1 MTPVTVIRT
10 MEVEEMVR
18 KNGARLASLAAVGV
32 LAFGALAACGSDSD
46 GGSDGDS
53 GSGSKATGKVGVILP
68 DSKSS
73 VRWETQDRPNLEAAF
88 KAAGL
93 ESTIQNA
100 EGSPDTFGQLCDQM
114 ITEGVNVLIE
124 TDLDPDSGKACI
136 DKAKNAGIAVIDYD
150 RLTLGGGAD
159 YYVSF
164 DNVVVGELQGQGLID
179 CLQAAGKKSGN
190 IAFINGAATDNNA
203 TLFKQGYEK
212 VITDDGSYKVV
223 GDQTGDWDPDTAG
236 KVFDQF
242 YAAHPDLIGLV
253 TANDGMAGGVIAR
266 EKAAGVEG
274 KIPVTGQDATAEGL
288 ANVLQ
293 GYQCGTVFKDTS
305 VEAKAAADLAIAIIN
320 GDDTSSIATGSV
332 NDSKLGV
339 DVPSVLSTP
348 VWVTADSV
356 QSVVDADQAAAADI
370 CKGIEK
376 LCTKYGVS

>member
-1 MTPVTVIRT
+1 
-10 MEVEEMVR
+10 MVR
-18 KNGARLASLAAVGV
+18 IQGARLASLVAVGA
-32 LAFGALAACGSDSD
+32 LAFGSLAACGSDSE
-46 GGSDGDS
+46 GGNE
-53 GSGSKATGKVGVILP
+53 GSGDTTSDTSESTAPEVTGKVGVILP

-93 ESTIQNA
+93 ESIIQNA

-114 ITEGVNVLIE
+114 INEGVQVLIE

-136 DKAKNAGIAVIDYD
+136 DKAKNAGVAVIDYD

-164 DNVVVGELQGQGLID
+164 DNVKVGALQGQGLID
-179 CLQAAGKKSGN
+179 ALKAKGTDKGN

-203 TLFKQGYEK
+203 TLFKQGYEQ
-212 VITDDGSYKVV
+212 VIKDDGSFTVV
-223 GDQTGDWDPDTAG
+223 ADQTGDWDPDTAG
-236 KVFDQF
+236 KVFDGF
-242 YAAHPDLIGLV
+242 YAQHPDLVGLV

-266 EKAAGVEG
+266 MKSAGVEG
-274 KIPVTGQDATAEGL
+274 KILVTGQDATAEGL

-293 GYQCGTVFKDTS
+293 GYQAGTVFKDTS
-305 VEAKAAADLAIAIIN
+305 LEAKAAADLAIAIIK
-320 GDDTSSIATGSV
+320 GEDPASIATGSV
-332 NDSKLGV
+332 NDSELGV
-339 DVPSVLSTP
+339 DVPSVLATP
-348 VWVTADSV
+348 VWITADTV
-356 QSVVDADQAAAADI
+356 KDVVAAGQANAADI